1 VIEAVKANDYEAIII
16 ADHGNADN
24 AINPDGSPNTAHSLN
39 PVPLVYVTKEKNAT
53 VEPGILADVS
63 PTLCQVMGLDVP
75 KEMTG
80 KQLITF

>member
-1 VIEAVKANDYEAIII
+1 
-16 ADHGNADN
+16 
-24 AINPDGSPNTAHSLN
+24 
-39 PVPLVYVTKEKNAT
+39 VTKDKNAT

-80 KQLITF
+80 KKLITF